1 MSLLIKCNQHWFPQ
15 SAYEEGVEEIAEPY
29 TAEWQKGCDGTL
41 II

>member
-29 TAEWQKGCDGTL
+29 TQSDREDVMAL
-41 II
+41 